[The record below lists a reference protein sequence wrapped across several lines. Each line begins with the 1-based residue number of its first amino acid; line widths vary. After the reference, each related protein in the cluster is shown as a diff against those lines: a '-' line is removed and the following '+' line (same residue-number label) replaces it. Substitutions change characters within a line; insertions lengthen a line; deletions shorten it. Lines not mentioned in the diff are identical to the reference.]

1 MTDAWHALWESL
13 SWMSPPLGLALGAGL
28 VAALVYAFVTSRPL
42 WMVPL
47 YWLLALAGY
56 AAGQAIAAHGLR
68 LGAIGDFA
76 LGTGTLVCAVL
87 FAVLFLVRLWY
98 TNARRRVSNR
108 SDRYA
113 MKAEARGRVQR

>member
-1 MTDAWHALWESL
+1 MIDAWHSLWDSL

-28 VAALVYAFVTSRPL
+28 VAALVYALISARPL
-42 WMVPL
+42 RMVPL

-68 LGAIGDFA
+68 IGVVGDFA
-76 LGTGTLVCAVL
+76 LGTGTLACAVL

-98 TNARRRVSNR
+98 TNAHRRVSSR
-108 SDRYA
+108 SRPA
-113 MKAEARGRVQR
+113 LTSRGRVQR